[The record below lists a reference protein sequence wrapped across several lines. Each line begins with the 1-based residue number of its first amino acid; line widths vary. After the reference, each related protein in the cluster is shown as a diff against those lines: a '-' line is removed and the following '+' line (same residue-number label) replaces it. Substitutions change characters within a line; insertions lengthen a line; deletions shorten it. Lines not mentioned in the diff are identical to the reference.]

1 MSGRTTS
8 SLNPV
13 PSASLPAGLPGLV
26 REGQGRASSLVHSV
40 FLRLP
45 CAAPALMGRAGTWG
59 GPRQGY
65 GNAPAWSAGPWLAG
79 VHRSNSSPR
88 RALRAPAASP
98 GRNMEREAAQVR
110 SSGPPRQPGGH
121 SPGWTAAPPSQSSS
135 FGHHHSD
142 SKSHLFAFR
151 LFLGLTWTSI
161 LKSPESY
168 RAHVQLSD

>member
-88 RALRAPAASP
+88 RALRAPTASP

-121 SPGWTAAPPSQSSS
+121 SPGWTAAP
-135 FGHHHSD
+135 
-142 SKSHLFAFR
+142 R
-151 LFLGLTWTSI
+151 LSLPLLVTIIVIPKATFLLLGFF
-161 LKSPESY
+161 
-168 RAHVQLSD
+168 